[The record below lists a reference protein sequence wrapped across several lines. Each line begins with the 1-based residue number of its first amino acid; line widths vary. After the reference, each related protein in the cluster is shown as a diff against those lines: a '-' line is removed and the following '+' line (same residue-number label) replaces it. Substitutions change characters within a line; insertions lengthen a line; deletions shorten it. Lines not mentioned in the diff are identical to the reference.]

1 MPDPIFVIVHNEK
14 LIRVDQSP
22 YAKESILQKLISD
35 HPEIIPGS
43 SQDGAP
49 DRRWLLVRR
58 EAGIPNE
65 EGGGN
70 WWAVDHL
77 LLDQAGVPTFVEVK
91 RSEDTRARREVV
103 AQMLDY
109 VANATAYWQVGTL
122 KAWYEEE
129 VNLSKADPEAFL
141 AEFLADGE
149 LDTDTFWN
157 RVEENLRS
165 SRVRCIFVSDS
176 ISPSL
181 IRLVE
186 FLNEQLQ
193 STEVLAVELP
203 QYIEPGEGNLVAIV
217 PKLVGRT
224 SKASAAKNPGVNSPT
239 RYWDRDSFISEIR
252 SRISNR
258 TAEFCE
264 EVLAWAEQ
272 RKVRVTWGHGLR
284 DGSMILAAGPTS
296 TGNVFATIW
305 TYGRIEFDFQ
315 YLMKSAV
322 FGELESRRELLC
334 RINEIPRVS
343 IGEESLD
350 KRPNLPL
357 DIFLDESSGRLLF
370 GVFTWLAQE
379 LNRVG

>member
-1 MPDPIFVIVHNEK
+1 MPDPIFVMSHHKK
-14 LIRVDQSP
+14 LMRVDQSP
-22 YAKESILQKLISD
+22 YDKESILQKLISD
-35 HPEIIPGS
+35 YPEIIPGN
-43 SQDGAP
+43 SQDGVS

-77 LLDQAGVPTFVEVK
+77 LLDQAGIPTFVEVK
-91 RSEDTRARREVV
+91 RSEDTRERREVV

-122 KAWYEEE
+122 MAWYEEK
-129 VNLSKADPEAFL
+129 VNLSKTDPEASL
-141 AEFLADGE
+141 AEFLIDSE

-165 SRVRCIFVSDS
+165 SRVRCVSDS

-224 SKASAAKNPGVNSPT
+224 SKASASKNPAANSPT
-239 RYWDRDSFISEIR
+239 RFWDRDSFTREIR
-252 SRISNR
+252 SRMSDR
-258 TAEFCE
+258 ATEFCE

-272 RKVRVTWGHGLR
+272 MAVRVTWGHGLR

-296 TGNVFATIW
+296 SGNVFATMW
-305 TYGRIEFDFQ
+305 TYGRIELDFQ

-322 FGELESRRELLC
+322 FGELESRRELLR
-334 RINEIPRVS
+334 RINEIPGVS
-343 IGEESLD
+343 IGEDSLD

-357 DIFLDESSGRLLF
+357 DIFLDESAGRLLF
-370 GVFTWLAQE
+370 GVFTWLVRE
-379 LNRVG
+379 LNRVS